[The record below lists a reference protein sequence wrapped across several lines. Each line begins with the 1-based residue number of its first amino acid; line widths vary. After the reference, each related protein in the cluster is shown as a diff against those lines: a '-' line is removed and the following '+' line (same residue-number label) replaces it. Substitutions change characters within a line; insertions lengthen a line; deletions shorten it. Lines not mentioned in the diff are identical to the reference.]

1 MLFLPWITESRLLE
15 FSWTF
20 RKLLK
25 LLIII
30 FCSTSSITTVLE
42 GILAFNWV
50 SSYLTT
56 GSSLFSLLQH
66 VPKPEPIVCGIP
78 QGSLLRPFLS
88 IIYINDLPNASNLL
102 KTFLFSDDTS
112 FFYSHKDPNQL
123 IRVMNSELSKIS
135 EWLKVNKLSLNVAKT
150 NYILF
155 RPRQKP
161 ITVTDT
167 ITLDNIAVQQVEVT
181 KFLGVLLD
189 QHLSWKYHIYHVAK
203 KVSKTIGIISK
214 ARFFL
219 SSQSLLSL
227 Y

>member
-30 FCSTSSITTVLE
+30 FCSISSITTVLE
-42 GILAFNWV
+42 SILAFNWV

-102 KTFLFSDDTS
+102 KTFLFSNDTS

-123 IRVMNSELSKIS
+123 IRVMNCELSKIF
-135 EWLKVNKLSLNVAKT
+135 EWLKLNKLSLNVAKT
-150 NYILF
+150 NYNSF
-155 RPRQKP
+155 S
-161 ITVTDT
+161 T
-167 ITLDNIAVQQVEVT
+167 
-181 KFLGVLLD
+181 
-189 QHLSWKYHIYHVAK
+189 
-203 KVSKTIGIISK
+203 
-214 ARFFL
+214 
-219 SSQSLLSL
+219 
-227 Y
+227 